1 LPAALRYTLIFNEM
15 KQKQLLLGFLILL
28 SHFGFSQAQI
38 RKYSNEFLNI
48 GVGARGLGMSNATTA
63 STEDVYSGYYNPAG
77 LANINNN
84 LQVGLMHTE
93 YFAGIAKY
101 DYGAFAVPFAN
112 KNKVVGFSFFRFG
125 IDDIPNT
132 LFLIGPD
139 GSINYN
145 NITSFSTADYA
156 FLFHYAQKFEKV
168 KGLSIG
174 GSAKIIYRQVGKFA
188 KSTGFGIDLGV
199 QYRRKGLRL
208 GLMLRDIS
216 TTFNAWRFTFTDAEK
231 QVLLNTNNELPKNS
245 LEQTAPMIMLG
256 GGYEI
261 NIKDK
266 VFITPEVNFQFSTD
280 GKRNV
285 LVPGKPISMDMSCG
299 LELSLWKIGYIRG
312 GIGNIQRYYDENFKR
327 KTSFAP
333 SVGAGV
339 RVKVIAIDYSL
350 TNLTSL
356 KSGSQDNG
364 LYSHVISL
372 RLDLNFKK
380 KTKTE

>member
-145 NITSFSTADYA
+145 NITSF
-156 FLFHYAQKFEKV
+156 
-168 KGLSIG
+168 
-174 GSAKIIYRQVGKFA
+174 
-188 KSTGFGIDLGV
+188 
-199 QYRRKGLRL
+199 
-208 GLMLRDIS
+208 
-216 TTFNAWRFTFTDAEK
+216 
-231 QVLLNTNNELPKNS
+231 
-245 LEQTAPMIMLG
+245 
-256 GGYEI
+256 
-261 NIKDK
+261 
-266 VFITPEVNFQFSTD
+266 
-280 GKRNV
+280 
-285 LVPGKPISMDMSCG
+285 
-299 LELSLWKIGYIRG
+299 
-312 GIGNIQRYYDENFKR
+312 
-327 KTSFAP
+327 
-333 SVGAGV
+333 
-339 RVKVIAIDYSL
+339 
-350 TNLTSL
+350 
-356 KSGSQDNG
+356 
-364 LYSHVISL
+364 LYSRLCFPFPL
-372 RLDLNFKK
+372 R
-380 KTKTE
+380 TEI